1 LTPEYKQVPLKHGE
15 VGQAFPHFIEI
26 QDLFTATKESEV
38 WLKFAETGEQ
48 DLDGFNG
55 DDDEEYNAEEDN
67 AEINGAVDPDWTLAK
82 IKTHPKFELF
92 EKDRRY
98 WLDDPTWELQDRDED
113 IDAWI
118 EWLTDRQESDSEQAP
133 AARPPPAAR
142 DLSDARA
149 SDVDVS
155 SMERARPEPAV
166 MDLDA
171 PRATTRP
178 GGSSTTGGR
187 NGGLTGGGGQPELE
201 VEEEELE
208 AAAEEDNNDND
219 DDDDEEE
226 RSDPEEEARRMEEI
240 TLGVRRPE
248 WKDAI
253 KAAQAEAKAA
263 KRASAGVITLASEE
277 EAAKVKALDVL
288 DIFKDAKT
296 LWGRATVQ
304 KIARLGDVL
313 QADIVWDDGDTAGVQ
328 LTLWRRDQTDE
339 DPATWPRWRPSS
351 LSKVPLFQ
359 RLHET
364 KSPGDLMR
372 SPDCGDVS
380 APPASAI
387 PKGVFGAAL
396 DVSSLDNK
404 ALAAGL
410 AGASILFSTDLEDGR
425 EADAPVSFPRIFDL
439 YSVMQESTS
448 TVKAF
453 YVCCGHASPMNL
465 KKACLEVDKGFVL
478 GLEVKVLAK
487 GRAAGAARTVE
498 LRDKGNKPID
508 DKKEPPIVAH
518 ALGDTKLRVR
528 PVHGVDELASI
539 IGRTAVSQ
547 LHALLLR
554 SELFSVLA
562 KDLEVFESA
571 SFLSGLDKFPDGITR
586 THVSKLGDA
595 ILGQALL
602 TTAKGL
608 EAARAEQTRFYS
620 ADKQT
625 RALQTFTNT
634 AKDLV
639 QMAANMPSVFYLG
652 SSLNQTAQEKLL
664 GKLVQLAPKLAPTTA
679 APPPPPAAKP
689 PAAQPATKPA
699 INKRGKDEAGCH
711 NSPEGKV
718 EKTDKS
724 SARGHQPPRP
734 LVNLQLAALHSAG
747 GEWRLI
753 YCLEQQWI
761 PCVHPPWAGAG
772 RQQHFEDG

>member
-1 LTPEYKQVPLKHGE
+1 
-15 VGQAFPHFIEI
+15 
-26 QDLFTATKESEV
+26 
-38 WLKFAETGEQ
+38 
-48 DLDGFNG
+48 
-55 DDDEEYNAEEDN
+55 
-67 AEINGAVDPDWTLAK
+67 
-82 IKTHPKFELF
+82 
-92 EKDRRY
+92 
-98 WLDDPTWELQDRDED
+98 
-113 IDAWI
+113 
-118 EWLTDRQESDSEQAP
+118 
-133 AARPPPAAR
+133 
-142 DLSDARA
+142 
-149 SDVDVS
+149 
-155 SMERARPEPAV
+155 
-166 MDLDA
+166 
-171 PRATTRP
+171 
-178 GGSSTTGGR
+178 
-187 NGGLTGGGGQPELE
+187 
-201 VEEEELE
+201 
-208 AAAEEDNNDND
+208 
-219 DDDDEEE
+219 
-226 RSDPEEEARRMEEI
+226 
-240 TLGVRRPE
+240 
-248 WKDAI
+248 
-253 KAAQAEAKAA
+253 
-263 KRASAGVITLASEE
+263 
-277 EAAKVKALDVL
+277 
-288 DIFKDAKT
+288 
-296 LWGRATVQ
+296 
-304 KIARLGDVL
+304 
-313 QADIVWDDGDTAGVQ
+313 
-328 LTLWRRDQTDE
+328 
-339 DPATWPRWRPSS
+339 
-351 LSKVPLFQ
+351 
-359 RLHET
+359 
-364 KSPGDLMR
+364 MR
-372 SPDCGDVS
+372 SPDCADVS

-410 AGASILFSTDLEDGR
+410 AGASILFSTELEDGR

-453 YVCCGHASPMNL
+453 YVCCGHASPINL

-487 GRAAGAARTVE
+487 GRAAGSARTVE

-508 DKKEPPIVAH
+508 DKKEPPIIAH

-547 LHALLLR
+547 LHAVLLR

-652 SSLNQTAQEKLL
+652 SSLNQAAQEKLL
-664 GKLVQLAPKLAPTTA
+664 GKLVQLAPKLAPTTG
-679 APPPPPAAKP
+679 APPPPAKP
-689 PAAQPATKPA
+689 PATQPGATKPA
-699 INKRGKDEAGCH
+699 SKRGKDEAGCH
-711 NSPEGKV
+711 NSPDAKLD
-718 EKTDKS
+718 KNDKS

-734 LVNLQLAALHSAG
+734 LVNTQLAALNSTGVGGGSSTASSSSGSPAFTPLGQGQADSNTSKMADLTVKLAVAQAELAQEKKTTSELRTQLDAVTAELKGQMEKFAVLQATSSGLSAEIGGLRAEIKTKDKMADDLRHSQAMWSSMFMSKSEVSSSTFQSFMNATSG
-747 GEWRLI
+747 R
-753 YCLEQQWI
+753 
-761 PCVHPPWAGAG
+761 GAG
-772 RQQHFEDG
+772 EP